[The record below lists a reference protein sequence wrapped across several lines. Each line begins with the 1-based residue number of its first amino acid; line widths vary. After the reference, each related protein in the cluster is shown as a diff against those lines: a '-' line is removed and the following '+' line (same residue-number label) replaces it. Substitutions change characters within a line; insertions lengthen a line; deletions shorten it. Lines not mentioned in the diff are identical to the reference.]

1 MPIEGEYA
9 TYAGSGP
16 KNCTTQGRFEDIARD
31 RVIIGDKASVNPE
44 IARNRESSNAAAELG
59 LLRFA
64 HGKPGRAPL
73 LVVTMTPPRLL
84 SPQHVVLDPH
94 RILPYCVRS
103 SSHT

>member
-1 MPIEGEYA
+1 M
-9 TYAGSGP
+9 
-16 KNCTTQGRFEDIARD
+16 
-31 RVIIGDKASVNPE
+31 NPE

-94 RILPYCVRS
+94 RILPYCVSGQQNQLSYLTLWCGLSSENENKREADARTFKRLISRS
-103 SSHT
+103 PGGNER